1 MKSVKNLSSS
11 YCLFVIYDMDNRGE
25 KYKFYVTDGEFYPFL
40 QSLSVQVS
48 MNYVTQITANLV
60 APVEEGRE
68 MLNNNIFSTKNL
80 VSAKIGYVG
89 ENYATPTFTGIL
101 SKGPE
106 GLKMG
111 VDGLSGSISA
121 EAQGYPSFDKG
132 YSQRIHRKSDASKY
146 VKKLAEKLG
155 LKVVMTEKAKKNL
168 KDKKLYSNS
177 VFTSPFEELQGILRM
192 VGNDFYFDY
201 QTDKE
206 RLMIIDN
213 AEVPDSSYRRKFI
226 FRGSFDPDKMVYPIL
241 DYSPENI
248 QFLYVPS
255 AASKRVHTSRIN
267 KKGKIEKIESKRK
280 VVNGKNK
287 KEAYGE
293 ENRVASTKNVSKKVD
308 IKTEGKRVIAS
319 SRRTKTEEKTKLS
332 AQRKDAENKDGLS
345 ASITTIGIPDLKP
358 MEYVYLFNIGKKF
371 DGWYQ
376 VLQFTHS
383 WSGGNFETTISLL
396 KKKFEAKVKIE
407 G

>member
-1 MKSVKNLSSS
+1 MKSVKNLSAS

-25 KYKFYVTDGEFYPFL
+25 EYKFYITDGEFYPFL

-48 MNYVTQITANLV
+48 MNYVTQITASLT
-60 APVEEGRE
+60 APVQEGRE
-68 MLNNNIFSTKNL
+68 MLSGNMFSTKNL

-89 ENYATPTFTGIL
+89 ENYATPIFTGIL

-111 VDGLSGSISA
+111 VDGLSGSINA

-132 YSQRIHRKSDASKY
+132 YSQKIHRKSDASKY
-146 VKKLAEKLG
+146 VKKLAKKIG
-155 LKVVMTEKAKKNL
+155 LKVMMTEKAKQNL
-168 KDKKLYSNS
+168 KKKKLYSNS

-201 QTDKE
+201 QTSEE
-206 RLMIIDN
+206 RLRIIDN
-213 AEVPDSSYRRKFI
+213 AEVPDNSYKRKFI
-226 FRGSFDPDKMVYPIL
+226 FRGSFDPDKMIYPIL

-248 QFLYVPS
+248 QFLYVPT
-255 AASKRVHTSRIN
+255 AASKKVHSSRIN
-267 KKGKIEKIESKRK
+267 KKGKIEKLESTRK
-280 VVNGKNK
+280 IVGGENK
-287 KEAYGE
+287 KEVYGE
-293 ENRVASTKNVSKKVD
+293 ENRVASTKKVSKQVD
-308 IKTEGKRVIAS
+308 IKTGGKRVLSS

-332 AQRKDAENKDGLS
+332 AQRKEAENRDGLS
-345 ASITTIGIPDLKP
+345 ASVTTIGIPDLKP
-358 MEYVYLFNIGKKF
+358 MEYILLSNIGKKF

-376 VLQFTHS
+376 VLQFTHN
-383 WSGGNFETTISLL
+383 WSGGNFETTMSLL

-407 G
+407 E